1 MDAVTHVA
9 AGIAIARLIPTPSR
23 KWSILAGAGY
33 ALLPD
38 IDLLWILVDRLYF
51 IRFHRGFTHSL
62 VALVLFAVLGALIG
76 RRLGGPRWFRP
87 LLLLGLA
94 VLASHLL
101 LDVATSYGTQI
112 LSPFSPQ
119 KFALDWLFIIDP
131 VFTLLLLAGAVGGW
145 LASVRGRL
153 LAASF
158 LSLAGA
164 YFLLCGLYH
173 HQALTLA
180 RQVLTEKNGAVIKV
194 AALPQ
199 PLSPLRW
206 HLLAAPPGE
215 VKQTM
220 VQLPPLAFLG
230 IPDKVKVTEI
240 AWIPGPNP
248 HAPPLPYRP
257 PQRLVVQTWK
267 VNQPPLTFYAPDTV
281 RMLETFR
288 EFARFPLLFHG
299 EWQEGKL
306 SLQLL
311 DLRFAI
317 PGQAFPFVL
326 ELVVTEDGQLRDW
339 QWGRRSLWRR

>member
-9 AGIAIARLIPTPSR
+9 AGVAIARFIPAPSR

-38 IDLLWILVDRLYF
+38 IDFLFILVDRLLY

-62 VALVLFAVLGALIG
+62 VALALFAVLGALLG

-87 LLLLGLA
+87 LLLLGPA

-112 LSPFSPQ
+112 LSPFSHE

-153 LAASF
+153 LAATF

-180 RQVLTEKNGAVIKV
+180 RQVLVGKDAEVVRV

-206 HLLAAPPGE
+206 HLLAATPTE
-215 VKQTM
+215 VRQTM
-220 VQLPPLAFLG
+220 VQLPRLAFLG
-230 IPDKVKVTEI
+230 ISDRGKVTEI
-240 AWIPGPNP
+240 ASIPGPNP
-248 HAPPLPYRP
+248 HPPPLPYRP
-257 PQRLVVQTWK
+257 PQSLLVQTWK
-267 VNQPPLTFYAPDTV
+267 VNRPPLTVYGSDTV

-288 EFARFPLLFHG
+288 DFARFPLLFYG
-299 EWQEGKL
+299 EWREGEL

-326 ELVVTEDGQLRDW
+326 EMVVTEEGQLRDW